1 LGIEAFFSKMA
12 FVPPFFS
19 KFGKSYSDLSGKKY
33 DYANTV
39 KVTSKTTSAPLLNFE
54 STGYLNESSITG
66 TAKVVHNDP
75 TYGECTVE
83 VDSSNGNFKT
93 QFKNTQLVDGA
104 TITVAGG
111 YKVPK
116 AGCSKTGFY
125 GSLNS
130 EYSQDMFAAETSL
143 TVSDKTA
150 PASPGV
156 DFTASGVIGV
166 QGMSV
171 GGGVTVNASASKLSD
186 YNLGIQYQN
195 KEFTGTLKTAD
206 CADTINASWYHN
218 VSNNQLYGLEFS
230 TNPFKGSKLLTL
242 ATQYQVDV
250 DTTVKGKLNSN
261 GVLAA
266 AVETRLQNPKLKYNL
281 AAEFNAVGAGIPKAS
296 RFGIG
301 MEFGQY

>member
-1 LGIEAFFSKMA
+1 MA

-33 DYANTV
+33 DYANTI
-39 KVTSKTTSAPLLNFE
+39 KVTNSTSSAPALKFE

-66 TAKVVHNDP
+66 AAKVTHNEP
-75 TYGECTVE
+75 SLGECTVD
-83 VDSSNGNFKT
+83 VDTSNGNFKT
-93 QFKNTQLVDGA
+93 SFKATQLADGA
-104 TITVAGG
+104 TVTVAGG
-111 YKVPK
+111 YKAPK

-125 GSLNS
+125 ASANS
-130 EYSQDMFAAETSL
+130 EYSQDFFAGEVGI

-156 DFTASGVIGV
+156 DINASAVIGF
-166 QGMSV
+166 QGLSV
-171 GGGVTVNASASKLSD
+171 GGGVAVNASASKLSD
-186 YNLGIQYQN
+186 YNLGVQYQT

-218 VSNNQLYGLEFS
+218 VSNNQNLGLEFS

-250 DTTVKGKLNSN
+250 DTTAKAKLNSN
-261 GVLAA
+261 GVLALA
-266 AVETRLQNPKLKYNL
+266 CEHRLQNPRLKYNV
-281 AAEFNAVGAGIPKAS
+281 AAEFNAVGARIPTAS